1 MTVSRNALGEFFIS
15 FSCAEVWPCDPLP
28 KTGKTAGM
36 DRGLKD
42 FGTLQ
47 SGERIKAPE
56 PLKKA
61 LSEIQRLGHALSR
74 KVKGSNGRKKAR
86 LALARAHKHVANV
99 RREWHHRTARD
110 LVRRFD
116 RITIEDLSLRGMC
129 KLWGRKVT
137 DLGLGDF
144 AITLEHHAHKAGKIV
159 AKYPRFSRSTGV
171 CPSCRAEHKLQL
183 WERSFEC
190 CAKTWDRDQ
199 AAAIILDEAGCGLGQ
214 PALVTAG
221 SQLEKVGP
229 VHAESHALSRGSA
242 STRYVA

>member
-1 MTVSRNALGEFFIS
+1 
-15 FSCAEVWPCDPLP
+15 
-28 KTGKTAGM
+28 M

-74 KVKGSNGRKKAR
+74 KVKGSYGRKKAR
-86 LALARAHKHVANV
+86 LALARAHEHVANV

-129 KLWGRKVT
+129 KPWGRKVT

-199 AAAIILDEAGCGLGQ
+199 AAAIILDEAGCSLGPGAGVRPGDASLGQ